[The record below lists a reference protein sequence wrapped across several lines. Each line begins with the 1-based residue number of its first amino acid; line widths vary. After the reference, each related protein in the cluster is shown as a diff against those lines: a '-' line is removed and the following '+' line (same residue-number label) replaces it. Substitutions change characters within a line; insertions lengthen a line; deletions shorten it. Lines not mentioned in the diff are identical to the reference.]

1 MKTKGPRIPKRDQA
15 TLEAFALACG
25 ITHAEAVLI
34 RDDLAL
40 VGLSLPRLG
49 ISKDA

>member
-1 MKTKGPRIPKRDQA
+1 MKTKGPRLLKRDQA

-40 VGLSLPRLG
+40 VKLDLPKLG
-49 ISKDA
+49 KSRR